1 MRLKPLVGGNWPIP
15 LLLAG
20 LWTARYMYGA
30 RFGLYEDDLTH
41 IPSAIQM
48 TWSEIGVFAVDVVSN
63 FRGGGHP
70 FHPVLIYALAK
81 LGWQLGA
88 LQGLYF
94 LGFCLIGLN
103 TVLFFKLVQKL
114 GGTALAGLAGVGYVV
129 YAADTTQAFLT
140 HSFGIQTA
148 LAMILIA
155 FHVYLSGGRAVPY
168 ALAAAAILTYET
180 TFLVFL
186 AAPLMAS
193 SWDRGWRRAYSRHG
207 LVMGMILFTDV
218 AVRAAVGEGRVGS
231 LELGQILT
239 VPVVHMIEGPP
250 VALGTYLYRPIQ
262 SLSTLDLEK
271 TVVVVLAGTLLAG
284 ILAVWRRTPFVT
296 AGAQLHP
303 ELPSG
308 TTSAPSNASWRR
320 LPGWLPQE
328 LLPLIKTGATGLVML
343 VLAYPLTFTV
353 RAYALSGR
361 DTRVHAAGVIG
372 ASLLVGSV
380 MLAAVRLGGPRGR
393 RTVVALALAL
403 WSGLMVSYGLDV
415 QRDYVRAWDLQ
426 KEFWTHL
433 VKLIPDVGDGTVI
446 LVDPTGLQDT
456 RQIGANYWNLPRV
469 LGQLYTFPREWD
481 AIPRVYRMVPGWEDR
496 VVTKDLRLRID
507 ETTTFS
513 PGSTYGVF
521 DTSNAILI
529 VQGPDGLTRLAEFS
543 ETGHGAIG
551 LMAPRGIGEPAYQ
564 PTLLHALLVSSGEG
578 DHEVDSAE

>member
-1 MRLKPLVGGNWPIP
+1 
-15 LLLAG
+15 
-20 LWTARYMYGA
+20 
-30 RFGLYEDDLTH
+30 
-41 IPSAIQM
+41 
-48 TWSEIGVFAVDVVSN
+48 
-63 FRGGGHP
+63 
-70 FHPVLIYALAK
+70 
-81 LGWQLGA
+81 
-88 LQGLYF
+88 
-94 LGFCLIGLN
+94 
-103 TVLFFKLVQKL
+103 
-114 GGTALAGLAGVGYVV
+114 
-129 YAADTTQAFLT
+129 
-140 HSFGIQTA
+140 
-148 LAMILIA
+148 
-155 FHVYLSGGRAVPY
+155 
-168 ALAAAAILTYET
+168 
-180 TFLVFL
+180 
-186 AAPLMAS
+186 
-193 SWDRGWRRAYSRHG
+193 
-207 LVMGMILFTDV
+207 
-218 AVRAAVGEGRVGS
+218 
-231 LELGQILT
+231 
-239 VPVVHMIEGPP
+239 
-250 VALGTYLYRPIQ
+250 
-262 SLSTLDLEK
+262 
-271 TVVVVLAGTLLAG
+271 
-284 ILAVWRRTPFVT
+284 
-296 AGAQLHP
+296 
-303 ELPSG
+303 
-308 TTSAPSNASWRR
+308 
-320 LPGWLPQE
+320 
-328 LLPLIKTGATGLVML
+328 ML

-361 DTRVHAAGVIG
+361 DPRVHAAGVIG

-433 VKLIPDVGDGTVI
+433 VRLIPDVGDGTVI

-521 DTSNAILI
+521 DPSNAMLI